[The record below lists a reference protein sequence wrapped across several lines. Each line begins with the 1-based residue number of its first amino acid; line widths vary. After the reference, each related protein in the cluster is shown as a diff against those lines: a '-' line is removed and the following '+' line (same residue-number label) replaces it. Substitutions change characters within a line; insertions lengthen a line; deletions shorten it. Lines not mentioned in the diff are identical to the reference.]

1 MSLYFGKTNEENMTA
16 FRQQVLET
24 TVEDL
29 RGLADVIEKV
39 LKDNHIVVM
48 GSEQRIKEA
57 GQLFDKVGNLPQ

>member
-1 MSLYFGKTNEENMTA
+1 MMNKIK
-16 FRQQVLET
+16 QLET

-39 LKDNHIVVM
+39 LQDNHIVVM

-57 GQLFDKVGNLPQ
+57 EQLFVKVSNLVQ

>member
-1 MSLYFGKTNEENMTA
+1 MTA

-39 LKDNHIVVM
+39 LQDNHIVVM

-57 GQLFDKVGNLPQ
+57 EQLFDKVSNLVQ

>member
-1 MSLYFGKTNEENMTA
+1 MTE
-16 FRQQVLET
+16 L
-24 TVEDL
+24 
-29 RGLADVIEKV
+29 EKV